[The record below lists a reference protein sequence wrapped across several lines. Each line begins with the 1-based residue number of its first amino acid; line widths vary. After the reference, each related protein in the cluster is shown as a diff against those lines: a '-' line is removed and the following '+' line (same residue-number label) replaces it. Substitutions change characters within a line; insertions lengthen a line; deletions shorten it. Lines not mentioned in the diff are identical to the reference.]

1 VLLDEGIARLAPFAP
16 RCHGVDVADLIAGA
30 TAARDQLAA
39 LGPAR
44 MGEVDVTSVAPRVR
58 WAP

>member
-30 TAARDQLAA
+30 TAARERLAA
-39 LGPAR
+39 LGAQR
-44 MGEVDVTSVAPRVR
+44 MGDVDVMSVAPRVR
-58 WAP
+58 LAP